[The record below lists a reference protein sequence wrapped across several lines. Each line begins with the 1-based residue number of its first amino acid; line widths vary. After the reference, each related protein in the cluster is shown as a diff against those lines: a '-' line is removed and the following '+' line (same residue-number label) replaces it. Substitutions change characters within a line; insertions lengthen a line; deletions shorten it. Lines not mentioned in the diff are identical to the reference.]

1 MLSIYP
7 GLILF
12 LTLTL
17 TVRCQHDNEDSEIQD
32 EKHIQ
37 EHLQTDESLSEE
49 SKDQFHD
56 DTEAVKE
63 GDDTK
68 GIFHFFNLHDLDKNN
83 KLDGLELY
91 VAFTDYHEKNN
102 DDDLSEKE
110 IVKIID
116 DLLQAHDLNE
126 DGYLAFFELMNTSP
140 DSIWNK
146 LGKLYK

>member
-1 MLSIYP
+1 MIYLHP
-7 GLILF
+7 L
-12 LTLTL
+12 
-17 TVRCQHDNEDSEIQD
+17 
-32 EKHIQ
+32 
-37 EHLQTDESLSEE
+37 
-49 SKDQFHD
+49 
-56 DTEAVKE
+56 
-63 GDDTK
+63 
-68 GIFHFFNLHDLDKNN
+68 GIFHFFNLHDFDKNN

-116 DLLQAHDLNE
+116 DLLKAHDLNE
-126 DGYLAFFELMNTSP
+126 DGYLEFFELMNTSP